1 MSALAIEVEDSIAA
15 FIAPQK
21 IDKKIV
27 GWSVKTNTDD
37 KGNTHTVKE
46 AETLERP
53 RIVEG
58 RTYKISPAVT
68 DSAMYI
74 TINDLILEDGSHRP
88 LEMFISSKHVPHQQ
102 WITALTRMVSAI
114 FRKPGPFLFVA
125 EELQQI
131 FDPQGGYFT
140 KGSDGK
146 GKMVPS
152 VVAHVGTILQEHFE
166 HIGLVDRPELSKE
179 TQVVIAEK
187 LAQAEEKGMSMRVC
201 QKCHQPAVVRL
212 DGCDTCTSCGDSKCG

>member
-1 MSALAIEVEDSIAA
+1 MSAAAIEVSNGADST
-15 FIAPQK
+15 PMMK
-21 IDKKIV
+21 IDQKIV
-27 GWSVKTNTDD
+27 GWSVSTVKDEA
-37 KGNTHTVKE
+37 GNTTTVKE

-74 TINDLILEDGSHRP
+74 TINDLILEDGTHRP

-140 KGSDGK
+140 NGR
-146 GKMVPS
+146 MVPS

-166 HIGLVDRPELSKE
+166 HIGLLEARELSAE

-187 LAQAEEKGMSMRVC
+187 LEKATDKGMSMMTC
-201 QKCHQPAVVRL
+201 PKCHQPAVVRM

>member
-1 MSALAIEVEDSIAA
+1 MSAIAIEVEAA
-15 FIAPQK
+15 AAPLK
-21 IDKKIV
+21 ITEQIV
-27 GWSVKTNTDD
+27 GWRVRTTEDE
-37 KGNTHTVKE
+37 KGNTHTVRE

-53 RIVEG
+53 RVVEG

-102 WITALTRMVSAI
+102 WITALTRMISAI

-131 FDPQGGYFT
+131 FDPQGGYFA
-140 KGSDGK
+140 GGR
-146 GKMVPS
+146 MVPS

-166 HIGLVDRPELSKE
+166 YIGLVEKPELSADQK
-179 TQVVIAEK
+179 VLIADK
-187 LAQAEEKGMSMRVC
+187 VAKAGDKGMSMMTC
-201 QKCHQPAVVRL
+201 TKCHQPSVVRL

>member
-1 MSALAIEVEDSIAA
+1 MSALAVEVEEAA
-15 FIAPQK
+15 APLKK
-21 IDKKIV
+21 ITQKIV
-27 GWSVKTNTDD
+27 GWSVRTIEDEQ
-37 KGNTHTVKE
+37 GNTHTVKE

-53 RIVEG
+53 RITEG
-58 RTYKISPAVT
+58 RTYKICPAVT

-88 LEMFISSKHVPHQQ
+88 VEMFISSKHVPHQQ

-131 FDPQGGYFT
+131 FDPQGGYFAE
-140 KGSDGK
+140 K
-146 GKMVPS
+146 KMVPS
-152 VVAHVGTILQEHFE
+152 VVAHVGMILQEHFE
-166 HIGLVDRPELSKE
+166 HIGLMDKPDIPEE
-179 TQVVIAEK
+179 TKVVMAKK
-187 LAQAEEKGMSMRVC
+187 LEQATDKGMSMMTC
-201 QKCHQPAVVRL
+201 YKCHQPAVVRL

>member
-1 MSALAIEVEDSIAA
+1 MSALATEVEQESSL
-15 FIAPQK
+15 PPVK

-27 GWSVKTNTDD
+27 GWSVRVTKDD

-46 AETLERP
+46 AETLARP

-74 TINDLILEDGSHRP
+74 TINDLIMEDGSHRP
-88 LEMFISSKHVPHQQ
+88 VEMFISSKHVPHQQ

-146 GKMVPS
+146 SKMVPS

-166 HIGLVDRPELSKE
+166 HIGLMEKPELSEDQK
-179 TQVVIAEK
+179 VVIAEK
-187 LAQAEEKGMSMRVC
+187 LAQATDKGMAMMTC
-201 QKCHQPAVVRL
+201 LKCHQPALVRL
-212 DGCDTCTSCGDSKCG
+212 DGCDTCTNCGDSKCG

>member
-1 MSALAIEVEDSIAA
+1 MSALAIEVQDGVDTT
-15 FIAPQK
+15 PMK
-21 IDKKIV
+21 RIDKKIV
-27 GWSVKTNTDD
+27 GWSVRTISDG

-88 LEMFISSKHVPHQQ
+88 VEMFISSKHVPHQQ
-102 WITALTRMVSAI
+102 WITALTRMISAI

-140 KGSDGK
+140 NGR
-146 GKMVPS
+146 MVPS
-152 VVAHVGTILQEHFE
+152 VVAHVGKILQEHFE
-166 HIGLVDRPELSKE
+166 HIGLLEKPELTANQK
-179 TQVVIAEK
+179 VIIADK
-187 LAQAEEKGMSMRVC
+187 LAKDGDKGMAMMVC
-201 QKCHQPAVVRL
+201 LKCHQPAVIRL

>member
-1 MSALAIEVEDSIAA
+1 MSALAIEVEQATV
-15 FIAPQK
+15 PLK
-21 IDKKIV
+21 IDKKII
-27 GWSVKTNTDD
+27 GWSVRTNTDEQ
-37 KGNTHTVKE
+37 GNTHTVKE
-46 AETLERP
+46 AETLDRP
-53 RIVEG
+53 PVVEG

-88 LEMFISSKHVPHQQ
+88 IEMFISSKHVPHQQ
-102 WITALTRMVSAI
+102 WITALTRMISAI

-131 FDPQGGYFT
+131 FDPQGGYFA
-140 KGSDGK
+140 GGR
-146 GKMVPS
+146 MVPS

-166 HIGLVDRPELSKE
+166 HIGIMEKPEISADQK
-179 TQVVIAEK
+179 VVMADK
-187 LAQAEEKGMSMRVC
+187 LEQATDKGMSMMTC
-201 QKCHQPAVVRL
+201 PKCHQPALVRL